1 MLIAVLALLA
11 APLVQ
16 IPPPLP
22 TDDGWA
28 QFSAHHMLSH
38 IDIDVAIG
46 NTQSDKGEV
55 IYWVRRTTRHSDES
69 PGVAHTDSVRCPAVL
84 AVLQSMRE
92 LPAPPPAPPLLDST
106 DILVTADG
114 TLYELHAPA
123 AYSGR
128 TPGEITLSSN
138 VGTPLANWVERS
150 LAALQPCM
158 PAVL

>member
-1 MLIAVLALLA
+1 MLIAALALLA

-16 IPPPLP
+16 APPLP
-22 TDDGWA
+22 ADDGWA

-38 IDIDVAIG
+38 IDFDVAIG
-46 NTQSDKGEV
+46 STQSNKGEV
-55 IYWVRRTTRHSDES
+55 IYWVRRTTRHPGQSL
-69 PGVAHTDSVRCPAVL
+69 GVAHADSVRCPAVL
-84 AVLQSMRE
+84 AVLRSMRD
-92 LPAPPPAPPLLDST
+92 LPAPRPAPPLLDNA

-123 AYSGR
+123 AYSGK
-128 TPGEITLSSN
+128 TPGEISLSSN
-138 VGTPLANWVERS
+138 VGTPLADWVERS

>member
-1 MLIAVLALLA
+1 MLIAALALLA

-16 IPPPLP
+16 TPPPP
-22 TDDGWA
+22 ADDGWA

-38 IDIDVAIG
+38 IVIDVAIG
-46 NTQSDKGEV
+46 STQSDKGEV
-55 IYWVRRTTRHSDES
+55 IYWVRRTTRHLDES
-69 PGVAHTDSVRCPAVL
+69 PGVAHTDNVRCPALL
-84 AVLQSMRE
+84 AVLRSMRD
-92 LPAPPPAPPLLDST
+92 LPAPRPAPPLLDNA